1 MKKSKP
7 NFYTKEFKWQ
17 VVQEVL
23 SGKITKEEAR
33 RIYGIKSNCAVL
45 YWIRKFSGNDNYRI
59 GGQPIGKLPELD
71 KMKELSEKDK
81 HIKQL
86 EQELEREKCRADL
99 WQKMI
104 EIAET
109 ELKVD
114 IRKKFGAKQSTP
126 SKNKKKEE

>member
-1 MKKSKP
+1 MEKRKP

-45 YWIRKFSGNDNYRI
+45 YWIRKFSGNDNCRI
-59 GGQPIGKLPELD
+59 GGQPLGKLPELD

-104 EIAET
+104 EIAEA
-109 ELKVD
+109 ELKLE

-126 SKNKKKEE
+126 SKNKKKE